1 MSGGK
6 PPAGSDDALDLGAT
20 VLPVL
25 LRMYSKQI
33 AAALGLL
40 VVIAWLWRRRD

>member
-6 PPAGSDDALDLGAT
+6 PPAGADDALDLGAT

-25 LRMYSKQI
+25 LKMYGKQI
-33 AAALGLL
+33 AAGLGLL
-40 VVIAWLWRRRD
+40 VVILWLWRRRD